1 LKRPNSGAF
10 VQSCES
16 KAAVFPSFLKG
27 WISRAELH
35 RLNAIGNPLE
45 KKIQLTRAQGFPESV
60 FTDLWRLLPD
70 RVVRSFQQRQVSQ
83 MDNA

>member
-1 LKRPNSGAF
+1 M
-10 VQSCES
+10 
-16 KAAVFPSFLKG
+16 
-27 WISRAELH
+27 H

-70 RVVRSFQQRQVSQ
+70 RVVRSFQHQQV
-83 MDNA
+83 N